1 MIRALSNMDYI
12 IAPISADRVVLES
25 TLRYMTVVNDVI
37 RKTGVSNIKGTYL
50 VWNMVDGREKSELYE
65 VYEQVI
71 AELGL
76 HVLKTFIPDSKRFRR
91 ELSAGHRPLF
101 RSTLFPADRSLL
113 RGSNI
118 EALTDEVLTCSTSAT
133 MAKRMKAGPLDESLI
148 IQSFK
153 DADLLADP
161 ANAVLQEPESVRR
174 HPAGTE
180 RSRRHR
186 ARTEQNRRHSAGTE
200 RSLWRTRPPYRP
212 TAPRRASPAAAR
224 EATTRYISNA
234 GNSRRGSPF
243 TSVRRYTA
251 PSSSWYT
258 CWRSRARRSA

>member
-1 MIRALSNMDYI
+1 
-12 IAPISADRVVLES
+12 
-25 TLRYMTVVNDVI
+25 
-37 RKTGVSNIKGTYL
+37 
-50 VWNMVDGREKSELYE
+50 
-65 VYEQVI
+65 
-71 AELGL
+71 
-76 HVLKTFIPDSKRFRR
+76 
-91 ELSAGHRPLF
+91 
-101 RSTLFPADRSLL
+101 
-113 RGSNI
+113 
-118 EALTDEVLTCSTSAT
+118 

-161 ANAVLQEPESVRR
+161 ANAVLQEAGERPAAFRR
-174 HPAGTE
+174 DGEEPVADEAAVPADGT
-180 RSRRHR
+180 
-186 ARTEQNRRHSAGTE
+186 AK
-200 RSLWRTRPPYRP
+200 
-212 TAPRRASPAAAR
+212 ASPAAAR

>member
-1 MIRALSNMDYI
+1 
-12 IAPISADRVVLES
+12 
-25 TLRYMTVVNDVI
+25 
-37 RKTGVSNIKGTYL
+37 
-50 VWNMVDGREKSELYE
+50 
-65 VYEQVI
+65 
-71 AELGL
+71 
-76 HVLKTFIPDSKRFRR
+76 
-91 ELSAGHRPLF
+91 
-101 RSTLFPADRSLL
+101 
-113 RGSNI
+113 
-118 EALTDEVLTCSTSAT
+118 

-161 ANAVLQEPESVRR
+161 ANAVLQEAGER
-174 HPAGTE
+174 PAA
-180 RSRRHR
+180 SRRDGEEQTASRKDR
-186 ARTEQNRRHSAGTE
+186 AEPAAFRRDGEEPVADE
-200 RSLWRTRPPYRP
+200 AAVPAD
-212 TAPRRASPAAAR
+212 APRRASPAAAR